1 MHGTI
6 YNLSAYGII
15 FDKAKGI
22 FLFDE
27 DGNKYYSSF
36 IPDLFIHS
44 EYKPDVIQSVI
55 NRQKK
60 IFSLSTHIEF
70 HL

>member
-1 MHGTI
+1 LVKDILYHCRNIPIGTAI
-6 YNLSAYGII
+6 SAT
-15 FDKAKGI
+15 
-22 FLFDE
+22 E

-44 EYKPDVIQSVI
+44 EYKSEVIDSVI

-60 IFSLSTHIEF
+60 MIMSAKENRFNIQK
-70 HL
+70 